1 MTDGRS
7 TPLSHTARF
16 ECDALAI
23 RGARALVGE
32 MLTREGWAP
41 LDVERARLVVS
52 ELVANAVVHARS
64 PFTLSYSYDGVLRVG
79 VTDDDP
85 HSDPPPEGRRAR
97 SYRRHGPAA
106 GGRDQ
111 PRLGRRSHRHGQD
124 RVERARAPARP
135 ADGVKQRRVT
145 ATTAHEPLDPRTL
158 IGRMTANFPGTF
170 DHDDPR
176 RAAELAALD
185 GFVVEAELLDD
196 NRVRLSP
203 CGELDMLTVPALQ
216 QRVEGFLSEHTTVV
230 IDLSRLTFVDSAGMR
245 ALLLAHGTGKV
256 ELKDPS
262 PVVLQTFEVAK
273 VAAMLLGD
281 RAPG

>member
-85 HSDPPPEGRRAR
+85 HSDPHPKDAEPGRI
-97 SYRRHGPAA
+97 
-106 GGRDQ
+106 GGMGLRLVAEISRDW
-111 PRLGRRSHRHGQD
+111 GVD
-124 RVERARAPARP
+124 R
-135 ADGVKQRRVT
+135 T
-145 ATTAHEPLDPRTL
+145 ATGKTVWSVLEPQ
-158 IGRMTANFPGTF
+158 
-170 DHDDPR
+170 HDR
-176 RAAELAALD
+176 QMASSSGA
-185 GFVVEAELLDD
+185 
-196 NRVRLSP
+196 
-203 CGELDMLTVPALQ
+203 
-216 QRVEGFLSEHTTVV
+216 
-230 IDLSRLTFVDSAGMR
+230 
-245 ALLLAHGTGKV
+245 
-256 ELKDPS
+256 
-262 PVVLQTFEVAK
+262 
-273 VAAMLLGD
+273 
-281 RAPG
+281 

>member
-85 HSDPPPEGRRAR
+85 RSDPHPKDAEPR

-111 PRLGRRSHRHGQD
+111 PRLGRPIAPP
-124 RVERARAPARP
+124 RARPCGACSSPSTTGRWRP
-135 ADGVKQRRVT
+135 AAARDR
-145 ATTAHEPLDPRTL
+145 
-158 IGRMTANFPGTF
+158 
-170 DHDDPR
+170 DDRP
-176 RAAELAALD
+176 
-185 GFVVEAELLDD
+185 
-196 NRVRLSP
+196 
-203 CGELDMLTVPALQ
+203 
-216 QRVEGFLSEHTTVV
+216 
-230 IDLSRLTFVDSAGMR
+230 
-245 ALLLAHGTGKV
+245 
-256 ELKDPS
+256 
-262 PVVLQTFEVAK
+262 
-273 VAAMLLGD
+273 
-281 RAPG
+281 